1 MDNKIIIQLIKREIN
16 ELNLLVDALDNTT
29 GSQNILIDVTTSKVE
44 TLSEVVSFL
53 HKDNNNAPLP
63 NNDRLSPDKKSDEE
77 IIQSLVEKQEEHQN
91 SDTYSATAEKEE
103 PINEAEIQPEQPDK
117 SEALHTPEPE
127 MPEMEVKTEEERR
140 NDTAAYGDDKVKQE
154 QNLMQE
160 ETNNEEKVEEEEH
173 DQVNET
179 TKTEERVKNTT
190 LDTNPETNTA
200 EEEKPTAPKDDNKVY
215 KKVLGDQFIHEKS
228 LNEKFTS
235 LTDNKYKVMGKP
247 VTSVKKAI
255 GLNDR
260 FMFTRELFNND
271 SGKFNS
277 TVEAI
282 DNANDLVEAVEYLE
296 KNCEWPKNE
305 TSLKFMDLV
314 KRRFNN

>member
-127 MPEMEVKTEEERR
+127 MPEMEVKTEEPI
-140 NDTAAYGDDKVKQE
+140 
-154 QNLMQE
+154 
-160 ETNNEEKVEEEEH
+160 
-173 DQVNET
+173 
-179 TKTEERVKNTT
+179 KNTT

>member
-16 ELNLLVDALDNTT
+16 ELTLLVDAMENTT
-29 GSQNILIDVTTSKVE
+29 VPGDILIDVTKSKAE
-44 TLSEVVSFL
+44 TLSEVVNFL
-53 HKDNNNAPLP
+53 HKDTYYEPVLDDHNPENKSE
-63 NNDRLSPDKKSDEE
+63 ND
-77 IIQSLVEKQEEHQN
+77 IIQSLVEKKEEHEEMPAPEPKPLN
-91 SDTYSATAEKEE
+91 NKEKETINTPTDQPESSIDEYSE
-103 PINEAEIQPEQPDK
+103 PIEDK
-117 SEALHTPEPE
+117 
-127 MPEMEVKTEEERR
+127 
-140 NDTAAYGDDKVKQE
+140 
-154 QNLMQE
+154 
-160 ETNNEEKVEEEEH
+160 EH
-173 DQVNET
+173 NSH
-179 TKTEERVKNTT
+179 
-190 LDTNPETNTA
+190 
-200 EEEKPTAPKDDNKVY
+200 
-215 KKVLGDQFIHEKS
+215 KKVLGDQFTKEKS

-235 LTDNKYKVMGKP
+235 LTETKYKVMGKP

-271 SGKFNS
+271 SGKFND

-282 DNANDLVEAVEYLE
+282 DNANDLVEAIEYLE

>member
-16 ELNLLVDALDNTT
+16 ELNLLVDALENTN
-29 GSQNILIDVTTSKVE
+29 GSQDILIDVTTSKVE

-53 HKDNNNAPLP
+53 HKDNNNDPLP
-63 NNDRLSPDKKSDEE
+63 NKDRLSPDKKSDEE
-77 IIQSLVEKQEEHQN
+77 IIQSLVEKQAEQQN
-91 SDTYSATAEKEE
+91 SDALAATTEEEK
-103 PINEAEIQPEQPDK
+103 PVNEAETQPEQPDK
-117 SEALHTPEPE
+117 SEELNTPVPE
-127 MPEMEVKTEEERR
+127 MPDMEVKTEEEHL
-140 NDTAAYGDDKVKQE
+140 NNTPAQP
-154 QNLMQE
+154 E
-160 ETNNEEKVEEEEH
+160 ETTANKESKVTQEKVLMEEKTT
-173 DQVNET
+173 T
-179 TKTEERVKNTT
+179 TK
-190 LDTNPETNTA
+190 
-200 EEEKPTAPKDDNKVY
+200 DNNKAY
-215 KKVLGDQFIHEKS
+215 KKVLGDQFIQEKS

-271 SGKFNS
+271 SGKFNN

-282 DNANDLVEAVEYLE
+282 DNASDLVEAVEYLE
-296 KNCEWPKNE
+296 KNYEWQKTE
-305 TSLKFMDLV
+305 TSLKFMELV